1 MSLRIHG
8 GLVMSVLFVVA
19 VAASR
24 MLVADARTL
33 DATLQSPQRPTAER
47 HCIGQAFKVGV
58 APAATHAPRCFP
70 TFAEAIKAA
79 TAGAVTLAPDARPN
93 SLRSSHIRR
102 PSTQTVIGID
112 YVDANYQGNTLTW
125 WVSNPNGC
133 ADGSTYWNDVVPL
146 DWQNNTSSAT
156 AWAGCTHFLHYEGA
170 YQTGTVIDCT
180 CATMGVMNDK
190 TVSEYWHQ

>member
-1 MSLRIHG
+1 VSIRISG

-33 DATLQSPQRPTAER
+33 GPTLESPQRPSAEQ
-47 HCIGQAFKVGV
+47 HCIGQAFKVGSAPAV
-58 APAATHAPRCFP
+58 APAPSCFQ
-70 TFAEAIKAA
+70 TFAEAIEAA
-79 TAGAVTLAPDARPN
+79 TAGAVKLASDARPN
-93 SLRSSHIRR
+93 SLRPSHIR

-112 YVDANYQGNTLTW
+112 YVDAYYQGNTFTW

-133 ADGSTYWNDVVPL
+133 SDGTTYWVDSIPL
-146 DWQNNTSSAT
+146 AWQNNVSSAT
-156 AWAGCTHFLHYEGA
+156 TWAGCTHYFHYEGV
-170 YQTGTVIDCT
+170 YQSGTVIDCT

-190 TVSEYWHQ
+190 TVSEKWQQ